1 VPISNVSS
9 RWRIAIFLAV
19 LIECGLIA
27 GLHRALTIE
36 PQSREPAPTTVV
48 FERPQPLP
56 SLRPPP
62 PTPTPTPPPTPQPPV
77 VHPVIPPV
85 RPVTVAIRRPAAKTR
100 PLLTHATTHAP
111 APVKAVPAVVAVA
124 TAAPVAISAP
134 PQAAPSSAAVATPA
148 PVATATS
155 QYVDPAVLAAYNA
168 KLTAAVQ
175 AAFHVPGTAADMGFK
190 GRVQVEFT
198 MRNGVLTNVRVDVPS
213 GLVAVDRAAVRAVQ
227 TANYP
232 LPPQV
237 LIGKDGTYQIWVACV

>member
-1 VPISNVSS
+1 MV
-9 RWRIAIFLAV
+9 
-19 LIECGLIA
+19 
-27 GLHRALTIE
+27 E
-36 PQSREPAPTTVV
+36 PQSRESTPTTVV

-62 PTPTPTPPPTPQPPV
+62 PTPTPTPPPTPQPQV
-77 VHPVIPPV
+77 AHPVIPPV
-85 RPVTVAIRRPAAKTR
+85 RPVTVAIRRPAAKTQPMLAR
-100 PLLTHATTHAP
+100 PTTHVP
-111 APVKAVPAVVAVA
+111 PPVKAAPVEIAAA
-124 TAAPVAISAP
+124 TAAPVAISP
-134 PQAAPSSAAVATPA
+134 PAVAAPSSAPVATPV
-148 PVATATS
+148 PIATATS
-155 QYVDPAVLAAYNA
+155 QYVDPAILAAYDA

-213 GLVAVDRAAVRAVQ
+213 GLAAVDRAAVRAVQ